1 MAVKSNNEK
10 IIFGVKIRYLRQEAG
25 YAFADFSKKTG
36 MSISY
41 LNEIEK
47 GKKYPKED
55 KIRLLADALQV
66 SHEMLKS
73 NYLPNQL
80 KPVKDLL
87 ESNFLNDLPLDMFG
101 INLSKVVEIIAKS
114 PVKVGAF
121 ISTLVEIARNYSFQ
135 EENFYFGALRS
146 YLEINNNYFEH
157 LEEAVIKFKK
167 ENNLTR
173 PVVSEEQLADILEN
187 NYGYSIVHD
196 GLAAYPE
203 LSEIRSIYR
212 QKDRTLLMNGLL
224 ESPQRVFQYGKEIGF
239 KYLDLQGRALTASI
253 VNVKSFEQ
261 TLSHFSASY
270 FSAALLVSRDHFVED
285 MKQMF
290 SKSEWDINYLKEIAT
305 KYNATHEVI
314 IQRMTNVL
322 PQFLGIK
329 KIFIQRNI
337 LNTSSGSVTMER
349 EMHIDEKH
357 RPHFSALGE
366 HYCRRWLSVDMLNR
380 LAEKESSEDDMEP
393 ISGVQVSEYFNT
405 EDSYLCMSMAKSSA
419 QRPNRKV
426 SLTIGIKI
434 SQRSEE
440 KINFLNDVNIERKT
454 VNVTCERCSIMDCTE
469 RVNPPTSI
477 QRKEKRKTIQN
488 ALDKILNQ

>member
-1 MAVKSNNEK
+1 MAKSNNEK
-10 IIFGVKIRYLRQEAG
+10 IIFGVKIRFLRQEAG

-36 MSISY
+36 MSVSY

-55 KIRLLADALQV
+55 KIRLLAQALEV
-66 SHEMLKS
+66 SPEMLKS

-101 INLSKVVEIIAKS
+101 INLSKVVEIIANS
-114 PVKVGAF
+114 PIKVGAF

-157 LEEAVIKFKK
+157 LEDAVIAFKK
-167 ENNLTR
+167 ENNLTK
-173 PVVSEEQLADILEN
+173 PQVTETQLADILQKK
-187 NYGYSIVHD
+187 YKYKIIHD
-196 GLAAYPE
+196 GLDTHPDLAQ
-203 LSEIRSIYR
+203 IRSVYR
-212 QKDRTLLMNGLL
+212 AKDKTLLLNSQL
-224 ESPQRVFQYGKEIGF
+224 ESPQRAFQFGKEIGF
-239 KYLDLQGRALTASI
+239 KYLGLQERALTASI
-253 VNVKSFEQ
+253 VKVKSFEQ

-285 MKQMF
+285 MKKMF
-290 SKSEWDINYLKEIAT
+290 AQSKWDSNNLIEISK

-322 PQFLGIK
+322 PQFLKIK
-329 KIFIQRNI
+329 KIFIQRNF
-337 LNTSSGSVTMER
+337 LHYDSGRVTMER

-366 HYCRRWLSVDMLNR
+366 HYCRRWLSVNMLNR
-380 LAEKESSEDDMEP
+380 LADSEGSKTDKET
-393 ISGVQVSEYFNT
+393 IVGVQVSDYYDS
-405 EDSYLCMSMAKSSA
+405 EDSYLCMSMAKSSLL
-419 QRPNRKV
+419 RPNKKV

-434 SQRSEE
+434 DTNSKE
-440 KINFLNDVNIERKT
+440 KIKFLGDTSIEHKT
-454 VNVTCERCSIMDCTE
+454 VNLTCERCSIKDCTD
-469 RVNPPTSI
+469 RVKEPTTI
-477 QRKEKRKTIQN
+477 NRREQRKAIQTS
-488 ALDKILNQ
+488 LDKILNE